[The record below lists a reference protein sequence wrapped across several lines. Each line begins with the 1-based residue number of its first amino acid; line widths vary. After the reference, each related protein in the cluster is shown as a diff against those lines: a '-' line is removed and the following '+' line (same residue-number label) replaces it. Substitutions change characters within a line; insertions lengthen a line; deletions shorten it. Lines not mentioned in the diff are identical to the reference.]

1 MTSAAVVVSRNRK
14 NRELVTGWPIEIGT
28 CLVEVTNLRK
38 KTKEF
43 LRKNDV
49 WHTFIGLDFRKP
61 TEQEVMTEWFPKRQD
76 YGGSY
81 QNPSRSQAHGIIPTM
96 YSFQG

>member
-14 NRELVTGWPIEIGT
+14 NRE
-28 CLVEVTNLRK
+28 LVEVTNLRK

-61 TEQEVMTEWFPKRQD
+61 TEQEVMTE
-76 YGGSY
+76 
-81 QNPSRSQAHGIIPTM
+81 
-96 YSFQG
+96 